1 MNDFL
6 YSMKLTRVFESF
18 ILDACTSLK
27 AGELHLDLILNVQ
40 VSPSA
45 KSEMLNC
52 VVVFTLFSKVTEA
65 VSPHLDFLNGQKL
78 RA

>member
-6 YSMKLTRVFESF
+6 YSMKLTRVLESF
-18 ILDACTSLK
+18 ILDAWTSLK
-27 AGELHLDLILNVQ
+27 AGEWHLDFILNVQ

-45 KSEMLNC
+45 KSEMLNY
-52 VVVFTLFSKVTEA
+52 VVVFTLFSKVIEA
-65 VSPHLDFLNGQKL
+65 VSPHLDFLNGQKV